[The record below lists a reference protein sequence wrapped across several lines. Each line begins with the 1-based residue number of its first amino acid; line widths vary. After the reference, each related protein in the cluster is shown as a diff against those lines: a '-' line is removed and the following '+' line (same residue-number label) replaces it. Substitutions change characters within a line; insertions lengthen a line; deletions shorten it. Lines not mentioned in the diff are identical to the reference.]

1 MGVVAG
7 GLLSATSPS
16 HGQSA
21 QSVPAPS
28 PLGWAGSLL
37 VEPASQFEKA
47 ARSLLINMPGS
58 HVDNF
63 VADADK
69 ATRAPAA
76 RAVRRVRATYTTASR
91 TGHPSLPLGTMV
103 RVTNPRT
110 GRHVVVRIGDRCTGC
125 QINLSLAAAKAIGF
139 TEQGVG
145 TVEMAVIN

>member
-21 QSVPAPS
+21 NPVPS

-37 VEPASQFEKA
+37 IEPAWQFEKA
-47 ARSLLINMPGS
+47 ARSLLISLPVS

-63 VADADK
+63 VDASDK
-69 ATRAPAA
+69 PTREPTV
-76 RAVRRVRATYTTASR
+76 RAVRRVRATYTMSSQ
-91 TGHPSLPLGTMV
+91 TGHPSLPMGTMV

-110 GRHVVVRIGDRCTGC
+110 GRKVVVRIADRCRRC
-125 QINLSLAAAKAIGF
+125 EINLSFAAAKAIGL

-145 TVEMAVIN
+145 PVELAVLN